1 MITIKISRDSEGYI
15 REFTI
20 KGHAGFDEYGKD
32 IVCAAVSAIAYTAA
46 GALNELAGVGNYSE
60 KSGYMNCSVPKDM
73 EQEKRKVAG
82 IILETACIGFKQ
94 IENSYGD
101 YVEVLDEEV

>member
-1 MITIKISRDSEGYI
+1 MINIHIIRNSEGYI

-20 KGHAGFDEYGKD
+20 KGHAGFDKHGKD

-46 GALNELAGVGNYSE
+46 GALDELAGIGSCRE
-60 KSGYMNCSVPKDM
+60 KDGYMECSVPADIRQDK
-73 EQEKRKVAG
+73 KSVAG
-82 IILETACIGFKQ
+82 IILEAAYIGFKQ

-101 YVEVLDEEV
+101 YVEVLNEEV